1 MNKLTDEEIT
11 QRLEVLSGWELR
23 ERYLEKDF
31 EFADFRSAIAFMNRL
46 VPVAEALNH
55 HPDWSNTYNKVKIS
69 LTTHE
74 VGGLTEDDFS
84 FAAAANEA
92 ASRA

>member
-11 QRLEVLSGWELR
+11 QRLEVLSGWHLR
-23 ERYLEKDF
+23 EQSIEKEF
-31 EFADFRSAIAFMNRL
+31 EFADFSSAMAFMNRL

-84 FAAAANEA
+84 FVTAADEA